1 VSIEARNS
9 RVPMELL
16 ALLKGKDVLLGVID
30 VANDAVETPEDV
42 FAVIEQ
48 AMKFVPPERIY
59 PSTNCGMAPMQW
71 DIAFGKLNALGA
83 GAELARRRLG

>member
-1 VSIEARNS
+1 
-9 RVPMELL
+9 
-16 ALLKGKDVLLGVID
+16 
-30 VANDAVETPEDV
+30 V

-71 DIAFGKLNALGA
+71 DIAFGKLTALGA
-83 GAELARRRLG
+83 GAAVARKRLG